1 MKVYVVLCNNGG
13 EWLEEYRQWIDSIHK
28 TRDGAVNHIIE
39 HKGRY
44 EYIENRINELEA
56 LMYVDGREL
65 TEEQT
70 EELNKLYDERTD
82 SYWNCS
88 AYVEEYELTE

>member
-1 MKVYVVLCNNGG
+1 MKVYVVLCANGG
-13 EWLEEYRQWIDSIHK
+13 EWFEEYRQWIDSIHK
-28 TRDGAVNHIIE
+28 TRDGAINHIIE

-70 EELNKLYDERTD
+70 EELFKLYDERTD